1 MLRAVD
7 HGDYYRIPA
16 DTRDLNYDAY
26 FTEGI
31 EPLSQQE
38 DYNSHNTRRLSVDEM
53 TEMLRGLE
61 YIRGQRSEVK
71 DQRSGVRGQ
80 KSEIRGQ
87 KSEIRGQKSEIRNQG
102 AKSSEA

>member
-1 MLRAVD
+1 MLRAID

-38 DYNSHNTRRLSVDEM
+38 DYNSHNTRRLTVDEM
-53 TEMLRGLE
+53 AEMLRELE
-61 YIRGQRSEVK
+61 YIRGQGAGRRS
-71 DQRSGVRGQ
+71 QRLDIE
-80 KSEIRGQ
+80 SE
-87 KSEIRGQKSEIRNQG
+87 NQALTG
-102 AKSSEA
+102 